1 MLTPYPQVPRVP
13 TRLLET
19 ILKDSNLS
27 FMDKHFLQLVG
38 TAMGTK
44 AALPYAN
51 LFMGC
56 HKETILE
63 AFIWAILFWKRFID
77 DILLIFLG
85 TNNQLQS
92 LQDFMKHLHPAIK
105 FTFQHSTQEVSFLDM
120 KILIGADHKLSTTL
134 YRKTTDWAALL
145 HFHSNHSLKCKES
158 IVFSQTLRYNLL
170 IVDGNL
176 LQKELDSLVISV
188 FARKDLLD
196 IITHN
201 ISEALLLSRDPLLY
215 EPTKASGPRTVLPII
230 TPYSIEV

>member
-1 MLTPYPQVPRVP
+1 
-13 TRLLET
+13 
-19 ILKDSNLS
+19 
-27 FMDKHFLQLVG
+27 
-38 TAMGTK
+38 MGTK
-44 AALPYAN
+44 AAPPYAN
-51 LFMGC
+51 LFMGR

-105 FTFQHSTQEVSFLDM
+105 FTLQHSTQEVSFLDM
-120 KILIGADHKLSTTL
+120 KILNGADHKLSTTL
-134 YRKTTDWAALL
+134 YRKLIDWAALL
-145 HFHSNHSLKCKES
+145 RFHSNHSLKCKES
-158 IVFSQTLRYNLL
+158 IVFSQTLRYNL

-196 IITHN
+196 IITRN
-201 ISEALLLSRDPLLY
+201 ISKALLLSRDTLLY
-215 EPTKASGPRTVLPII
+215 EPTKASGPRTVLPVI